1 MGKNNKKTKKHK
13 KTKRKIPNHKK
24 SRTHRM
30 PRTVRPPMDANIEF
44 KKIENGDMI
53 KLQCSPKVN
62 QKEFSCYE
70 DETLY
75 KLRDLWNARHSDRQ
89 IITKDTKE
97 IWFMLKE
104 NMKGLCNKE
113 SCWLKQKFVDGK
125 LNKELKTSF
134 APQAPKEWKK
144 KPNDWLSSLEILD
157 VMKQYEKA
165 YKCFEFIGPSPID
178 FDTKKMYG
186 ECVWDELCN
195 FSVAEQLKNGKTKI
209 GMVFNTDPHTKEGE
223 HWLSMFINIKK
234 GEIFY
239 FDSAG
244 DKILPRINK
253 LVKRIIKEGKKMNPP
268 IEFKFDQNY
277 PVEHQYGESECGI
290 YCIYFIVHMLED
302 KITSEYLKTHIIN
315 DRYMQKFR
323 KIYFNKEEL

>member
-13 KTKRKIPNHKK
+13 KSKRKIPNHKK

-70 DETLY
+70 DDTLY

-89 IITKDTKE
+89 IITNDTRE

-134 APQAPKEWKK
+134 APEAPKEWKK

-165 YKCFEFIGPSPID
+165 YKCFEFIGPSSID
-178 FDTKKMYG
+178 FKYKYNANK
-186 ECVWDELCN
+186 CVCNKLCN
-195 FSVAEQLKNGKTKI
+195 FNLNEKIKNKITKI
-209 GMVFNTDPHTKEGE
+209 GIIFNLDPHYKSGS
-223 HWLSMFINIKK
+223 HWVSLFINITKK
-234 GEIFY
+234 IIFY
-239 FDSAG
+239 FDSGG
-244 DKILPRINK
+244 DKIPNEIME
-253 LVKRIIKEGKKMNPP
+253 LVNTIIKQGNNLKPP
-268 IEFKFDQNY
+268 IYFTFDQNY
-277 PVEHQYGESECGI
+277 PNEHQYKNTECGV
-290 YCIYFIVHMLED
+290 YSLYFIVNMLKETKSSNFFKIKKIKDD
-302 KITSEYLKTHIIN
+302 KIHKY
-315 DRYMQKFR
+315 RRKF
-323 KIYFNKEEL
+323 FNYDI

>member
-1 MGKNNKKTKKHK
+1 LLKLKN
-13 KTKRKIPNHKK
+13 I
-24 SRTHRM
+24 
-30 PRTVRPPMDANIEF
+30 
-44 KKIENGDMI
+44 
-53 KLQCSPKVN
+53 
-62 QKEFSCYE
+62 
-70 DETLY
+70 
-75 KLRDLWNARHSDRQ
+75 WNARHHDKPMN
-89 IITKDTKE
+89 TNNPKE
-97 IWFMLKE
+97 IWSQLK
-104 NMKGLCNKE
+104 NYYSTICNKE
-113 SCWLKQKFVDGK
+113 SCWVRQMVENSKLKKDL
-125 LNKELKTSF
+125 LNSF
-134 APQAPKEWKK
+134 APKSPDEWKK
-144 KPNDWLSSLEILD
+144 NPNEWLSSTEIIN
-157 VMKQYEKA
+157 VMKQYENA

-178 FDTKKMYG
+178 FDTKMLHG

-223 HWLSMFINIKK
+223 HWISMFINIKK

-302 KITSEYLKTHIIN
+302 KITSDYLKTHIIN